1 MTSSLS
7 TTLSSLKLH
16 FYTIKLVEVKS
27 LSVTV
32 TQAQLRN
39 MRAKLSCVTL
49 SFVTLIEDI
58 MHLCTL
64 IGIFRDRQLFGLVIV
79 CLHVVFHLVTQKKS
93 ARAEEYIRMIKERLP
108 EAVQQCIHA
117 AAGVHE
123 PAIQR
128 SLLRVS

>member
-1 MTSSLS
+1 ML
-7 TTLSSLKLH
+7 
-16 FYTIKLVEVKS
+16 
-27 LSVTV
+27 
-32 TQAQLRN
+32 
-39 MRAKLSCVTL
+39 
-49 SFVTLIEDI
+49 
-58 MHLCTL
+58 LCPF
-64 IGIFRDRQLFGLVIV
+64 IGIFRDRQLVGLVIV
-79 CLHVVFHLVTQKKS
+79 CPHVVFHLVTQKKS